1 MTDQDLIVRMKSR
14 LKFLTLGGVDSRL
27 MTESI
32 EALSKP
38 SNGLTIESVVEW
50 LKGQEITLTSAQ
62 KKKLGLYQGF
72 VTVR

>member
-14 LKFLTLGGVDSRL
+14 LKFLTLGGVDRRL

-38 SNGLTIESVVEW
+38 SIGLTIESVVEW

-62 KKKLGLYQGF
+62 KKKLGL
-72 VTVR
+72 

>member
-1 MTDQDLIVRMKSR
+1 MTDQDLIVRMQSR
-14 LKFLTLGGVDSRL
+14 LKFLTLGGIDRRL

-62 KKKLGLYQGF
+62 KKKLGL
-72 VTVR
+72 

>member
-1 MTDQDLIVRMKSR
+1 MNNQDLVVRMKSR
-14 LKFLTLGGVDSRL
+14 LKFLTLGGLDRRL

-50 LKGQEITLTSAQ
+50 LKGQEITLTASQ
-62 KKKLGLYQGF
+62 KKKLGL
-72 VTVR
+72 

>member
-14 LKFLTLGGVDSRL
+14 LKFLTLGGVDRRL

-50 LKGQEITLTSAQ
+50 RKGQEITLTSAQ
-62 KKKLGLYQGF
+62 KKKLGL
-72 VTVR
+72 

>member
-14 LKFLTLGGVDSRL
+14 LKFLTLGGIDRRL

-50 LKGQEITLTSAQ
+50 LKGQEITLTASQ
-62 KKKLGLYQGF
+62 KKKLGL
-72 VTVR
+72 

>member
-1 MTDQDLIVRMKSR
+1 MTDQDLIVRMQSR
-14 LKFLTLGGVDSRL
+14 LKFLTLGGIDRRL

-32 EALSKP
+32 KALSKP

-62 KKKLGLYQGF
+62 KKKLGL
-72 VTVR
+72 

>member
-1 MTDQDLIVRMKSR
+1 MTDQDLIVRMQSR
-14 LKFLTLGGVDSRL
+14 LKFLTLGGIDRRL

-50 LKGQEITLTSAQ
+50 LKGHEITLTSAQ
-62 KKKLGLYQGF
+62 KKKLGL
-72 VTVR
+72 

>member
-14 LKFLTLGGVDSRL
+14 LKFLTLGGVDRRL

-50 LKGQEITLTSAQ
+50 LKGQEITLTASQ
-62 KKKLGLYQGF
+62 KKKLGL
-72 VTVR
+72 

>member
-14 LKFLTLGGVDSRL
+14 LKFLTLGGVDRRL

-50 LKGQEITLTSAQ
+50 LKGHEITLTSAQ
-62 KKKLGLYQGF
+62 KKKLGL
-72 VTVR
+72 

>member
-14 LKFLTLGGVDSRL
+14 LKFLTLGGVDRRL

-50 LKGQEITLTSAQ
+50 LNGHEITLTSAQ
-62 KKKLGLYQGF
+62 KKKLGL
-72 VTVR
+72 

>member
-1 MTDQDLIVRMKSR
+1 MNNQDLVVRMKSR
-14 LKFLTLGGVDSRL
+14 LKFLTLGGLDRRL

-50 LKGQEITLTSAQ
+50 LNGHEITLTSAQ
-62 KKKLGLYQGF
+62 KKKLGL
-72 VTVR
+72 

>member
-14 LKFLTLGGVDSRL
+14 LKFLTLGGVDRRL
-27 MTESI
+27 MTDSI

-50 LKGQEITLTSAQ
+50 LKGHEITLTSAQ
-62 KKKLGLYQGF
+62 KKKLGL
-72 VTVR
+72 

>member
-14 LKFLTLGGVDSRL
+14 LKFLTLGGVDRRL

-32 EALSKP
+32 KALSKP

-50 LKGQEITLTSAQ
+50 LKGQEITLTASQ
-62 KKKLGLYQGF
+62 KKKLGL
-72 VTVR
+72 

>member
-1 MTDQDLIVRMKSR
+1 MTDQDLIVRMQSR
-14 LKFLTLGGVDSRL
+14 LKFLTLGGIDRRL

-50 LKGQEITLTSAQ
+50 LKGQEITLTASQ
-62 KKKLGLYQGF
+62 KKKLGL
-72 VTVR
+72 

>member
-14 LKFLTLGGVDSRL
+14 LKFLTLGGVDRRL
-27 MTESI
+27 MTDSI

-50 LKGQEITLTSAQ
+50 LKGQEITLTASQ
-62 KKKLGLYQGF
+62 KKKLGL
-72 VTVR
+72 

>member
-14 LKFLTLGGVDSRL
+14 LKFLTLGGVDRRL

-50 LKGQEITLTSAQ
+50 LKGHEITVTSAQ
-62 KKKLGLYQGF
+62 KKKLGL
-72 VTVR
+72 